1 MPPQDWFTSGLV
13 DAHGRQLNPGGAE
26 ALVRRPGGE
35 LSPTVFPL
43 PVRPL
48 SELTP
53 QMRRQAIGATYTG
66 RLEEAADLYRQIVT
80 ENGYFSGLLATMA
93 HGILGMPRTFQGR
106 ADMVEA
112 LDDAGG
118 TPSEYTAMHP
128 ESEAAQCFADGIGF
142 GIGFGK
148 NIYPADSRRAP
159 GVNRLGRL
167 EWRDPRWLWRNP
179 ISLQWYETTRSGM
192 RPINPGDGETFMF
205 CPYPDLDVWRHGPW
219 LYMTLAGIFQRDSEF
234 DRQRVSEVTTPTPVM
249 RAEKATSKEARMEA
263 LERLKDLAHD
273 HRIVLPEQWI
283 YEIVSASGEYND
295 VTTAIVEWATG
306 MVEVGLTG
314 NMMGMKAQSAFTDAN
329 VYKRTTTDRRRFYA
343 ATWCQ
348 TVRRDGLVYW
358 GEDNYADRN
367 VPVMR
372 IDVESPED
380 KLAKSKADE
389 QEGTALKS
397 LRAGYDAVGFDLDPR
412 YLEERAQAR
421 GHRIVPQPGGG
432 ARRLSWDAKTLA
444 GFVTMEQAIADQGLP
459 PLPPGDPRAPMMV
472 SSALHPG
479 GPSTPA
485 GATPSPP
492 ASDPSASS
500 TNGAPA
506 PPAARLPEDECDP
519 ETDDDCPDDED
530 ERRRALASQ
539 LTTHGYARCACKLGR
554 THRCDRCGVQR
565 TYSAGPPGPDGSP
578 TFPVAWRAVPRRGA
592 LTPVAVTCVP

>member
-1 MPPQDWFTSGLV
+1 MYSEQPPPGLV
-13 DAHGRQLNPGGAE
+13 DAHGRLLNPSGAE

-35 LSPTVFPL
+35 LAPTVFPL

-53 QMRRQAIGATYTG
+53 QMRRRAFGATYTG

-106 ADMVEA
+106 PDMVEA

-118 TPSEYTAMHP
+118 TPSEYTEMHP
-128 ESEAAQCFADGIGF
+128 ESEAAQVFADGIGF
-142 GIGFGK
+142 GIGLGQY
-148 NIYPADSRRAP
+148 IYSDDARREP
-159 GVNRLGRL
+159 GTNRLGRL

-179 ISLQWYETTRSGM
+179 ISLQWYFTKRDGM
-192 RPINPGDGETFMF
+192 KPINPGDGEWLMF

-219 LYMTLAGIFQRDSEF
+219 LYMTLAGIFERDSEF

-249 RAEKATSKEARMEA
+249 RAEKATSKEARKEA

-283 YEIVSASGEYND
+283 YEIVSAKGEYND
-295 VTTAIVEWATG
+295 ITTAIVEWSIA

-343 ATWCQ
+343 GAWCR

-358 GEDNYADRN
+358 GEDNYRDRN

-380 KLAKSKADE
+380 KLARSKADE
-389 QEGTALKS
+389 QEGVALKS
-397 LRAGYDAVGFDLDPR
+397 LRAGYDAVGYDLDPR
-412 YLEERAQAR
+412 YVEERAQKR
-421 GHRIVPQPGGG
+421 GDRIVAQPGGG
-432 ARRLSWDAKTLA
+432 RRRLIWDPKTLA
-444 GFVTMEQAIADQGLP
+444 GFVTVAQAIADLGLP
-459 PLPPGDPRAPMMV
+459 ALPPDDPRGAQMV
-472 SSALHPG
+472 ADALHPG
-479 GPSTPA
+479 GDAAPPTSPRPIAPPPA
-485 GATPSPP
+485 G
-492 ASDPSASS
+492 
-500 TNGAPA
+500 
-506 PPAARLPEDECDP
+506 RLIEAGEVDPEDVDDLDDLDP
-519 ETDDDCPDDED
+519 DELA
-530 ERRRALASQ
+530 RRSALAAG
-539 LTTHGYARCACKLGR
+539 LAGFDRCEHGRVNACP
-554 THRCDRCGVQR
+554 RCGVQR
-565 TYSAGPPGPDGSP
+565 VYGAPTRAADGSP
-578 TFPVAWRAVPRRGA
+578 VFPPPAWRPLRARARA
-592 LTPVAVTCVP
+592 RER